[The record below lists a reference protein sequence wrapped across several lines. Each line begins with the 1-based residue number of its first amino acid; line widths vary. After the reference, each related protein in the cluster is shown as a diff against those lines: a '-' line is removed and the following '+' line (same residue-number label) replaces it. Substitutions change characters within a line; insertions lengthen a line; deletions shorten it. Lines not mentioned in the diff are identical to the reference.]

1 MPQPRMPPMPDA
13 ARNLFAPAIGETE
26 QTALLLDA
34 SGVPLAGSY
43 IDARGRDIGGEI
55 GAALSGVSTEV
66 SRSMRHLSIGGWT
79 AVVVETDA
87 AIIALAPAAGDA
99 VVLLA
104 ASSTVPLGLVRRVL
118 ARSVALAINWMEGRA

>member
-1 MPQPRMPPMPDA
+1 MSES
-13 ARNLFAPAIGETE
+13 ARTLFAPAIGETQ

-34 SGVPLAGSY
+34 NGGTLAGSY
-43 IDARGRDIGGEI
+43 IDARGRDIAGEI

-66 SRSMRHLSIGGWT
+66 SRSMRHLSIGNWT

-87 AIIALAPAAGDA
+87 AIIALAPTVGDA

-118 ARSVALAINWMEGRA
+118 TRSVALAINWMEGRA

>member
-1 MPQPRMPPMPDA
+1 MPDA
-13 ARNLFAPAIGETE
+13 ARNLFAAAIGETE

-34 SGVPLAGSY
+34 SGAPLAGSY
-43 IDARGRDIGGEI
+43 IDARGRDISGEI
-55 GAALSGVSTEV
+55 GAALSGVSGEV
-66 SRSMRHLSIGGWT
+66 SRAMRHLSIGAWT

-87 AIIALAPAAGDA
+87 AIIALAPATGDA

-118 ARSVALAINWMEGRA
+118 TRSVALAINWMEGRA